1 MYANNK
7 AEGRCVKLN
16 LVDFLEPKKE
26 NNENEIAN
34 LDDTVIEK
42 IADKVVAK
50 LSAVDD
56 PTEQTEQTEQT
67 KQTEQT
73 EQTE

>member
-1 MYANNK
+1 M
-7 AEGRCVKLN
+7 RLN
-16 LVDFLEPKKE
+16 LLDFLVPKKE

-50 LSAVDD
+50 LSTVDELAEQA
-56 PTEQTEQTEQT
+56 EQTEQTERA
-67 KQTEQT
+67 EQT
-73 EQTE
+73 E

>member
-1 MYANNK
+1 MS
-7 AEGRCVKLN
+7 LN
-16 LVDFLEPKKE
+16 LLDFLVPKKE

-50 LSAVDD
+50 LSAVNEQTES
-56 PTEQTEQTEQT
+56 TEQTEQTE
-67 KQTEQT
+67 
-73 EQTE
+73 